1 MTTQSYSSL
10 NFSKFTQI
18 HRSLFLVIP
27 ALSLSLLAACSD
39 SGSNVSQQPVQAEP
53 QPPQKVFTI
62 DVTNLT
68 NNQPLSPLA
77 VISHSDGAIWTI
89 NQPASVA
96 LENLAESG
104 DNSMV
109 LASDFAVSSINGA
122 QIIPPG
128 ASQSLTMRVPISG
141 QAYISMAT
149 MLVNTNDAISG
160 LNRVDVTN
168 LATGRSLSYVTNS
181 YDAGTEAN
189 SEMPGTIPGPA
200 DGGEGFNRVRD
211 DVDFVS
217 LHPGVVTA
225 DDGASNSVLNESH
238 RFDNPVMRVT
248 IARTQ

>member
-1 MTTQSYSSL
+1 MKFINQS
-10 NFSKFTQI
+10 N
-18 HRSLFLVIP
+18 RSLSG
-27 ALSLSLLAACSD
+27 ALAFSLLLLAGCSD
-39 SGSNVSQQPVQAEP
+39 SGNNVSQQPVQAEP
-53 QPPQKVFTI
+53 QPQQKVFTI
-62 DVTNLT
+62 DVINLT

-77 VISHSDGAIWTI
+77 IISHSEGAIWTL

-104 DNSMV
+104 DNSM
-109 LASDFAVSSINGA
+109 LLTADFAASSLNGA
-122 QIIPPG
+122 EIIPPG
-128 ASQSLTMRVPISG
+128 SSQSLTMRVPLMG

-168 LATGRSLSYVTNS
+168 LPTGRSVSYVTNS

-189 SEMPGTIPGPA
+189 SEMAGTIPGPA
-200 DGGEGFNRVRD
+200 DGGEGFNSIRD

-217 LHPGVVTA
+217 LHPGVVTS

-248 IARTQ
+248 ISRVQ

>member
-1 MTTQSYSSL
+1 MKRYNLKKGLGQSLLASG
-10 NFSKFTQI
+10 F
-18 HRSLFLVIP
+18 LF
-27 ALSLSLLAACSD
+27 LAACSD
-39 SGSNVSQQPVQAEP
+39 SGDNISQEPVRAEP
-53 QPPQKVFTI
+53 QPQQKVFTVS
-62 DVTNLT
+62 VTNLT

-77 VISHSDGAIWTI
+77 LISHSEGAIWTI
-89 NQPASVA
+89 NQPASIA

-104 DNSMV
+104 DNSML
-109 LASDFAVSSINGA
+109 LAADFAVSAVNGG

-128 ASQSLTMRVPISG
+128 GAQTITMQVPLSG
-141 QAYISMAT
+141 QAYLSLAT

-168 LATGRSLSYVTNS
+168 LQTGRSLSYKARS

-189 SEMPGTIPGPA
+189 SELAGTIPGPA
-200 DGGEGFNRVRD
+200 DGGEGYNSTRD

-217 LHPGVVTA
+217 HHSGVVTA

-248 IARTQ
+248 ITRIQ